1 MVASN
6 GHGRALPAAAI
17 AAADARPAGTRR
29 RELGDFTTT
38 RSVLALAALAVP
50 IGIAVAL
57 LALALL
63 DLIGLITHLA
73 YTGTLSTSLAPPD
86 VSVLGVWSVLVPVAG
101 GLIVGMMA
109 RVGSERIRGHGI
121 PEAMETILLR
131 GSRMEP
137 RLAVLKPL
145 SSAISIGSGGPFGAE
160 GPIIVTG
167 GALGSIAGQLLHLTA
182 AERRTL
188 LVAGA
193 AGGMTAVFGTPVAA
207 VLLAVELLLFEWR
220 PRSMVP
226 VAVAACTAAVVRE
239 ALSRAGLLRAAPL
252 FPTAAHGPLGASVTA
267 GAILVGLSCGGLAW
281 AMTRCVYGAED
292 LFERLPLHWA
302 WWPALGGFVVG
313 VGGLIEPRALGV
325 GYQTI
330 GAELAG
336 RLALETLLV
345 LLIVKLS
352 IWSIALGSNTSGGI
366 LAPVLMIGAA
376 LGGLL
381 GAVLSGASEG
391 TWALLG
397 LAAALAGVT
406 RSPLTSIVFALELTH
421 DVNALLA
428 LLVACTAAHLVSV
441 LLLKRS
447 ILTEK
452 VARRGYHV
460 TREYE
465 IDPLHALLVRDV
477 MSTERSRSR
486 RRSPSP
492 ISTGGCRRAATRAA
506 SGFTRCSRRRGRCSV
521 CLPSRTCWR
530 TTISERRGAGELARA
545 PLLAFSDE
553 TLREVAD
560 RMLASGHHV
569 LPVADRRDGRVLGL
583 VSQAD
588 LLRAHERVLIE
599 ERRRERPLRPRG
611 PSRDPRTQLPAAR
624 SRGERFHVRP
634 AGCATRTT
642 SDCSR
647 SAASCAASCAGASR
661 RRTIRG

>member
-6 GHGRALPAAAI
+6 GHGQALPAAAI
-17 AAADARPAGTRR
+17 AAADAHPAGTRR

-38 RSVLALAALAVP
+38 RTVLALAALAVP

-101 GLIVGMMA
+101 GLIVGLMA

-477 MSTERSRSR
+477 MSTEPITVASSLAVSDLYRQLPEGSDARRQRLYPVLAAEGTLLGVLAFSDVLAAQRS
-486 RRSPSP
+486 
-492 ISTGGCRRAATRAA
+492 A
-506 SGFTRCSRRRGRCSV
+506 SGV
-521 CLPSRTCWR
+521 A
-530 TTISERRGAGELARA
+530 AGELARA
-545 PLLAFSDE
+545 ALLAFSDE

-611 PSRDPRTQLPAAR
+611 PSRDPRTQLAGGEVAR
-624 SRGERFHVRP
+624 
-634 AGCATRTT
+634 
-642 SDCSR
+642 
-647 SAASCAASCAGASR
+647 
-661 RRTIRG
+661 